1 MKAFFITEEE
11 FEDLVRNIRDAGQR
25 IAYGYGADIRLS
37 EKEFAA
43 KLAEGIGSR
52 PINIDDVTIGL
63 IESPCKFYPMDSIIG
78 FSQKDGQ
85 LRGVFIKD

>member
-11 FEDLVRNIRDAGQR
+11 FENLVRNIRDAGHR
-25 IAYGYGADIRLS
+25 FAYGADLRLS

-43 KLAEGIGSR
+43 MLAEGIESQ

-63 IESPCKFYPMDSIIG
+63 IESPCKFFPIDNIIG
-78 FSQKDGQ
+78 FSQKDGR
-85 LRGVFIKD
+85 LRGVFVKE

>member
-11 FEDLVRNIRDAGQR
+11 FENLVRNIRNAGQR
-25 IAYGYGADIRLS
+25 FDYGADFRLS

-43 KLAEGIGSR
+43 ELAKGIECR
-52 PINIDDVTIGL
+52 PINIDDVTVGL
-63 IESPCKFYPMDSIIG
+63 IESPCKFYPKDNIIG